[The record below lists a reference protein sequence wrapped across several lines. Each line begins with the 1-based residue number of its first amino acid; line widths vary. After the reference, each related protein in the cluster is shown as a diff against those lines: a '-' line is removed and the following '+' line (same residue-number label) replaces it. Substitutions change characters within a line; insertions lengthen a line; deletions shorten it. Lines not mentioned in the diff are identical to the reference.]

1 MKNTMY
7 SALGLLLLVA
17 LAVPACDWFKK
28 KSSEGAAE
36 VKEAVVEPSFRLI
49 DVNTDEVFNDAHIPG
64 AIHVAIDRVEET
76 AKDWNKDT
84 PVVVYCMDPSCQAS
98 HSAAKKLTELGFKDV
113 SVYSGGIHE
122 WVKLGKD
129 KTGEAKLEAF
139 QKELPKGAEVT
150 DVRTISAD
158 DLSKRLE
165 EAKK

>member
-28 KSSEGAAE
+28 KSPEGAVE
-36 VKEAVVEPSFRLI
+36 VKEAAEPAFRLI

-64 AIHVAIDRVEET
+64 AVHIALDRIEET
-76 AKDWNKDT
+76 AKDWNRKT
-84 PVVVYCMDPSCQAS
+84 PVVVYCSDYTCQAS
-98 HSAAKKLTELGFKDV
+98 HSAAKKLTAMEFADV
-113 SVYSGGIHE
+113 SVYPGGIHE
-122 WVKLGKD
+122 WVKLGKE
-129 KTGEAKLEAF
+129 KVGEAKLEHF
-139 QKELPKGAEVT
+139 KKEVAKAAEPT
-150 DVRTISAD
+150 DVRTINAE